1 MLTPAE
7 SFGAR
12 AGVFPRR
19 LVIADT
25 DLRTLLEAK
34 ERCNQKPGTK
44 QAFSKASP
52 FCCY

>member
-7 SFGAR
+7 NFEAR
-12 AGVFPRR
+12 AVVFPPT

-25 DLRTLLEAK
+25 DLRALLEAK

-44 QAFSKASP
+44 QAFSKA
-52 FCCY
+52 